1 MDFLKVVSLVV
12 SDLDAQ
18 NLRYALIGGMAMAMR
33 GLQRTTL
40 DLDFILM
47 LEDLNLA
54 DQILRKHG
62 YTREFHSENVSH
74 YIGKNAALGR
84 IDLLHAF
91 RGPTLGMLSR
101 AERLTWANGMSLP
114 VVHIEDLIGL
124 KVQALTNDPT
134 RQPGDWA
141 DCLAMIQHAGASS
154 TLLDWDLLEDYL
166 VLFDLGYR
174 LVELKNTYGQA
185 H

>member
-1 MDFLKVVSLVV
+1 MFL
-12 SDLDAQ
+12 
-18 NLRYALIGGMAMAMR
+18 
-33 GLQRTTL
+33 TTL
-40 DLDFILM
+40 GIM
-47 LEDLNLA
+47 P
-54 DQILRKHG
+54 Q
-62 YTREFHSENVSH
+62 
-74 YIGKNAALGR
+74 LGR

-91 RGPTLGMLSR
+91 RGPTLGMLNR
-101 AERLTWANGMSLP
+101 AERLTWADGMSLP

-141 DCLAMIQHAGASS
+141 DCLAMIHHAAASS

-166 VLFDLGYR
+166 ILFDLGYR

>member
-1 MDFLKVVSLVV
+1 MKVVSLVAR
-12 SDLDAQ
+12 DLDAQ

-74 YIGKNAALGR
+74 YIGKDSTLGR

-91 RGPTLGMLSR
+91 RGPTLGMLTR
-101 AERLTWANGMSLP
+101 AERLTWADRISLP

-124 KVQALTNDPT
+124 KVQAFINDPT

-141 DCLAMIQHAGASS
+141 DCLAIIRHAGDSS
-154 TLLDWDLLEDYL
+154 TPIDWELVEDYL
-166 VLFDLGYR
+166 ILFNLGDR
-174 LVELKNTYGQA
+174 LVELKATYGQA

>member
-1 MDFLKVVSLVV
+1 MDFLKVVSLVI

-18 NLRYALIGGMAMAMR
+18 KLRYALIGGMAMAMH

-47 LEDLNLA
+47 LDDLEPA
-54 DQILRKHG
+54 DRILRKHG
-62 YTREFHSENVSH
+62 YTREFHSENVST
-74 YIGKNAALGR
+74 YLGADPSFGR

-101 AERLTWANGMSLP
+101 ADRLPWTDGISLP

-124 KVQALTNDPT
+124 KVQALVNDPT

-141 DCLAMIQHAGASS
+141 DILAMIRHAGDSS
-154 TLLDWDLLEDYL
+154 TPIDWDLVEDYL
-166 VLFDLGYR
+166 VLFDLGAK
-174 LVELKNTYGQA
+174 LGELKDTYGQA